1 MNSMDSYELNEVL
14 GELYHED
21 RLPDFDIP
29 IEKGIAS
36 LVSVKL
42 GLASP
47 DIMSPDRFKNK
58 SVVWVPFIVDDT
70 EDDE

>member
-1 MNSMDSYELNEVL
+1 MTMDSYELNEVL

-29 IEKGIAS
+29 VEKGIAS

>member
-1 MNSMDSYELNEVL
+1 MNSYELNEVL

-29 IEKGIAS
+29 VEKGIAS

>member
-70 EDDE
+70 EDGE

>member
-1 MNSMDSYELNEVL
+1 MNSYELNEVL

-29 IEKGIAS
+29 VEKGIAS

-47 DIMSPDRFKNK
+47 DIMSPDRFQNK
-58 SVVWVPFIVDDT
+58 SVVWVPFIVDDMG
-70 EDDE
+70 DDE

>member
-1 MNSMDSYELNEVL
+1 MDSYELNEVL

-29 IEKGIAS
+29 VEKGIAS